1 MKAESLRAAG
11 APREA
16 PLSGQSNL
24 TLPRFKCACH
34 NPVVM
39 HKTLRVSSPDF
50 QTCRIADPPKSA
62 GREAALEVGLEICA
76 TIDAQSQ
83 L

>member
-1 MKAESLRAAG
+1 
-11 APREA
+11 
-16 PLSGQSNL
+16 
-24 TLPRFKCACH
+24 
-34 NPVVM
+34 M
-39 HKTLRVSSPDF
+39 HKALRVSSPDF

-62 GREAALEVGLEICA
+62 GREAALEAGLEICA